1 MRGDGQ
7 QLREGAVAASGNGAS
22 GKRAEAAGAGNLTR
36 ESIVEAALAQIDE
49 DGLETFSIRTLATR
63 LGVYPT
69 AIYWYVPSRN
79 ELLARVATLVLANTL
94 PARRRRSWQHHLRD
108 IFVNFRA
115 AVQAHPKVA
124 PLIGTQL
131 VSNASMSFALVE
143 GLLATLSR
151 AGLTDDRLVAGYN
164 SLVAGLVG
172 FSAQEF
178 APLPRDDPTAW
189 QLAVQER
196 LLSLDREAYP
206 TLAAN
211 LPLLSNRAF
220 ILRWQSGAEAPL
232 DDSFTI
238 FVDVMIAGIEAMVSS
253 PNR

>member
-1 MRGDGQ
+1 MASIGKGTSEKRRG
-7 QLREGAVAASGNGAS
+7 
-22 GKRAEAAGAGNLTR
+22 AAGAGNLTR
-36 ESIVEAALAQIDE
+36 DGIVAAALAQIDE
-49 DGLETFSIRTLATR
+49 EGLDTFSLRTLATR

-69 AIYWYVPSRN
+69 AIYWYIPSRN
-79 ELLARVATLVLANTL
+79 ELLARVTTLVLANIL
-94 PARRRRSWQHHLRD
+94 PVRRRRSWQRHLHD

-131 VSNASMSFALVE
+131 VANAMSFGLVE
-143 GLLATLSR
+143 ELLATLSR
-151 AGLTDDRLVAGYN
+151 AGLAGNSLVAGYN

-178 APLPRDDPTAW
+178 APLPSDDPTAW
-189 QLAVQER
+189 QLSVQER
-196 LLSLDREAYP
+196 LLSLDQDAYP

-232 DDSFTI
+232 DNSFTI
-238 FVDVMIAGIEAMVSS
+238 FVDVMIAGIEALV
-253 PNR
+253 PPANP

>member
-1 MRGDGQ
+1 M
-7 QLREGAVAASGNGAS
+7 API
-22 GKRAEAAGAGNLTR
+22 GKRTPGKRQGSAGAGNLTR
-36 ESIVEAALAQIDE
+36 DGIVAAALAQIDE
-49 DGLETFSIRTLATR
+49 EGLEIFSIRTLATR

-79 ELLARVATLVLANTL
+79 ELLARVATLVLADIL
-94 PARRRRSWQHHLRD
+94 PVRRRRSWRHHLRD

-115 AVQAHPKVA
+115 AVQTHPNVA

-131 VSNASMSFALVE
+131 VSNTSMSFALVE
-143 GLLATLSR
+143 GLLTTLSR
-151 AGLTDDRLVAGYN
+151 AGLTGNRLVAGYN

-178 APLPRDDPTAW
+178 APLPSDDPTAW
-189 QLAVQER
+189 QLEVQER
-196 LLSLDREAYP
+196 LLSLDRHAFP

-232 DDSFTI
+232 DDSFAI
-238 FVDVMIAGIEAMVSS
+238 FVDVMIAGIEAMVA
-253 PNR
+253 PTNP

>member
-1 MRGDGQ
+1 MAGIGKKAQ
-7 QLREGAVAASGNGAS
+7 
-22 GKRAEAAGAGNLTR
+22 GKRRGAAGASNLTR
-36 ESIVEAALAQIDE
+36 DGIVAAALAQIDQE
-49 DGLETFSIRTLATR
+49 GLDSFSIRTLATR

-79 ELLARVATLVLANTL
+79 ELLARVATLVLADIL
-94 PARRRRSWQHHLRD
+94 PVRRRRSWQHHLRD

-131 VSNASMSFALVE
+131 VSNASISLELVE
-143 GLLATLSR
+143 GLLATLGR
-151 AGLTDDRLVAGYN
+151 AGLSGNRLVAGYN

-178 APLPRDDPTAW
+178 APLPSDDPTAW

-196 LLSLDREAYP
+196 LLSLDHDAYP

-232 DDSFTI
+232 DDSFAI
-238 FVDVMIAGIEAMVSS
+238 FVDVMIAGIAAMVSS
-253 PNR
+253 ADP